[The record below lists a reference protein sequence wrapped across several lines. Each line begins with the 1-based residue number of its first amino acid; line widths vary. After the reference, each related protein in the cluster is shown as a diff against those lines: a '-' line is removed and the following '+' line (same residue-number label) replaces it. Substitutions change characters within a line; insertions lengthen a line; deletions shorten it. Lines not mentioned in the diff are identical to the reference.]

1 MLRSQVESA
10 RPELAP
16 HHIFASQLE
25 SSLGLNVGVTASG
38 SLSSNQACKSRNS
51 VLNIQATPEPIGDR
65 RDSPS
70 ILDCTDAPMLTLRVA
85 DEGGGMSTGEL
96 RRDILGIESVPHI
109 NLEEIIEKFTSS
121 SSTHV
126 IDSGSVPENNR
137 VITDI
142 DNAVNESA
150 NPVLS
155 EITVY
160 KDHPL
165 QQDHK
170 LSLEKHIEVTS
181 DVLQGDNRSPS
192 KATTDDDITRRTF
205 VNSRSENDKGHFL
218 KLSSISEKDDEN
230 DTSVIIDE
238 ESLYDI
244 VMTYRC
250 KLCSE
255 VFVEKSGLLQ
265 HYKEVHKPVS
275 LELFS
280 LFLINTK
287 LE

>member
-10 RPELAP
+10 RAELTP

-25 SSLGLNVGVTASG
+25 SSLGLNVGVTASD
-38 SLSSNQACKSRNS
+38 SLSTSQTCKSRNS
-51 VLNIQATPEPIGDR
+51 VLNIQATPEPIEDR

-70 ILDCTDAPMLTLRVA
+70 ILDCTDASMLTLRVT

-121 SSTHV
+121 SSTHHV
-126 IDSGSVPENNR
+126 IDSGGVSEDNR

-142 DNAVNESA
+142 NSSGDENAS
-150 NPVLS
+150 PVLS

-181 DVLQGDNRSPS
+181 EILQGDTTSPS
-192 KATTDDDITRRTF
+192 KSTTNDNITRRPF
-205 VNSRSENDKGHFL
+205 VNSRTENDKGQFL
-218 KLSSISEKDDEN
+218 KLSSIAEKNDEN

-255 VFVEKSGLLQ
+255 VFVEKAGLLE
-265 HYKEVHKPVS
+265 HYKEIHKPVS
-275 LELFS
+275 L
-280 LFLINTK
+280 
-287 LE
+287 